1 MNHLKLAVHNVFM
14 LSLLLT
20 LLSCHRTSR
29 ADQMRRQMYEKDSLQ
44 YIQALSTRNYSD
56 SMLQV
61 LMPQVDP
68 LLQQFKY
75 EKNDDYEQHGH
86 YVHKLLTT
94 DRNTSR
100 NYLQAY
106 VTDDNHLT
114 LQSYYFGSQP
124 LNQHTVKL
132 TIGEDFVQAQGHNH
146 TFQAEGNYEIL
157 TIPENDALRLL
168 EQIAAHNEERIKV
181 SLLGK
186 REQIYYLQTNEK
198 QALAHTY
205 RLAVIMQDI
214 ATLERSVLTANKV
227 IEKQQRKNNF
237 Q

>member
-1 MNHLKLAVHNVFM
+1 MNHLKLAVYNVFM